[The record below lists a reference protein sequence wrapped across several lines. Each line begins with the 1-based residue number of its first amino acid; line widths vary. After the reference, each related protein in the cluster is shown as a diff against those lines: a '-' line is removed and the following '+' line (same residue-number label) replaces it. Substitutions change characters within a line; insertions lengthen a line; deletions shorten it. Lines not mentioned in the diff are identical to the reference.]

1 MENVAATPFI
11 GLGLAGAGIDGFT
24 EKDPHNTGAALTIR
38 GTDSNSVASTL
49 GFRVNGY
56 WGGFRPEVTLAW
68 QHEFADARQTV
79 DMSYAGAP
87 KGGNFSVVSS
97 DPGADA
103 LIIGLGASYAVGASS
118 LISMRYDGSFWSGYN
133 SQELSARWTTKF

>member
-1 MENVAATPFI
+1 MPARRRV
-11 GLGLAGAGIDGFT
+11 LQ
-24 EKDPHNTGAALTIR
+24 R
-38 GTDSNSVASTL
+38 GQL
-49 GFRVNGY
+49 
-56 WGGFRPEVTLAW
+56 
-68 QHEFADARQTV
+68 
-79 DMSYAGAP
+79 
-87 KGGNFSVVSS
+87 